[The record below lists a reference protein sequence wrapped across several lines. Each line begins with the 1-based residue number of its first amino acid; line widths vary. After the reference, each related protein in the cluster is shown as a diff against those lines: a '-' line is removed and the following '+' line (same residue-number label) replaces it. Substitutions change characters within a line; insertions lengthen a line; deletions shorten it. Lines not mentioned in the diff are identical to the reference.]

1 VDQFVSNLI
10 GFTSFFKRK
19 PCPAFEVRP
28 QRRDGAKKEKK
39 WFDFAHHKGKI
50 KYVLWIL
57 RIILLMNAFL
67 SFFLLL
73 FPRQRRGIPPF
84 DKLRAVSKVEL
95 LKAGQVNVPK
105 SSAPLSQPTEGAE
118 LNRKRSEMAKKKKFK
133 R

>member
-1 VDQFVSNLI
+1 LEQ
-10 GFTSFFKRK
+10 
-19 PCPAFEVRP
+19 PPEV
-28 QRRDGAKKEKK
+28 GWGEE
-39 WFDFAHHKGKI
+39 KGKI

-95 LKAGQVNVPK
+95 LKAGQVNVPRK
-105 SSAPLSQPTEGAE
+105 LRLCLAHSEGRA
-118 LNRKRSEMAKKKKFK
+118 
-133 R
+133 